1 MTNYEKLRMRLNKLH
16 HYIFGKKFYKKIHFN
31 FSNDFMR
38 WNLINKII
46 QKKGFTSY
54 LEIGCYQDETFSK
67 VKIEKKVG
75 VDPISGGTLRQ
86 TSDAFFSTNR
96 DFFDLIFIDGHHVY
110 DQVIKDINNSL
121 GCLNKDGTI
130 LVHDCLPAS
139 FFQQAVPRSQ
149 HIWTGDVWKAIA
161 MIGTNPDLYTHIC
174 CIDYGVGIILRKPNE
189 NILNISM
196 EKIKKMTYKDFFYNY
211 KKMFNLITFDQVD
224 QLLT

>member
-1 MTNYEKLRMRLNKLH
+1 MTNYETLRMRLNKLR

-110 DQVIKDINNSL
+110 DQVIKDINNSIKSKIKL
-121 GCLNKDGTI
+121 DYYSYLYYLNKS
-130 LVHDCLPAS
+130 VAS
-139 FFQQAVPRSQ
+139 VSAKFSN
-149 HIWTGDVWKAIA
+149 GK
-161 MIGTNPDLYTHIC
+161 
-174 CIDYGVGIILRKPNE
+174 
-189 NILNISM
+189 ILNES
-196 EKIKKMTYKDFFYNY
+196 KK
-211 KKMFNLITFDQVD
+211 L
-224 QLLT
+224 